1 MNEAMIPSVK
11 MSEKEEGLVD
21 FLKMTGRLKREP
33 RRGWVLKAGVSNP
46 ESVADHTFRLVL
58 LSMVLGDLRG
68 LNTEKMMKLA
78 VIHDLGESLIG
89 DITPE
94 DKDKVESKELDE
106 VNAIN
111 EVFSHLPDNLRE
123 SYSRLWTEL
132 GTSSSA
138 EAKLVHDADKLEMAL
153 QASEYIGE
161 GYSKEMLSEF
171 KVSAIQQI
179 NDSNLLDIIRLI

>member
-1 MNEAMIPSVK
+1 MMPSIK
-11 MSEKEEGLVD
+11 MSEEEGLIN
-21 FLKMTGRLKREP
+21 FLKMTGRLKKEP

-46 ESVADHTFRLVL
+46 ESVADHTFRLIL
-58 LSMVLGDLRG
+58 LSMMLGDLRG

-78 VIHDLGESLIG
+78 IIHDLGESLIG

-106 VNAIN
+106 VNAIKQL
-111 EVFSHLPDNLRE
+111 FSHLPDNLRE
-123 SYSRLWTEL
+123 NYSHLWTEL
-132 GTSSSA
+132 GASSSA

-153 QASEYIGE
+153 QASEYMDE

-171 KVSAIQQI
+171 KVSAIEKI
-179 NDSNLLDIIRLI
+179 GDKKMLDLIRHI